1 MLAGKTDNKN
11 GNNMKELEAA
21 QSSIV
26 QLKEEL
32 NTAISQRDQ
41 MENNLQQ
48 NQQQQVFNYYI
59 LYDYLS
65 YFSYHYI

>member
-1 MLAGKTDNKN
+1 
-11 GNNMKELEAA
+11 MKELEAA